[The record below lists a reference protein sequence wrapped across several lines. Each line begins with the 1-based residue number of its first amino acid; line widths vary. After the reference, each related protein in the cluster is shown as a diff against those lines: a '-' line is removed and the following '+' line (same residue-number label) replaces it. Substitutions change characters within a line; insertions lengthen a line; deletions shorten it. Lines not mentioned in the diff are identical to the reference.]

1 MSTIELQAVQPF
13 PWRQLL
19 QYLSFRLV
27 PGFESIEENHYQRL
41 YSDGLVRV
49 TYNESSGLLQIK
61 SDLPVSQF
69 DDVVARVSR
78 IFRPQLCT
86 QAIYKQLL
94 PHLPVLAKTMGFRPL
109 GCWDPFE
116 LCLRTII
123 GQQVTVAAAN
133 TIMGRLIERCGRLT
147 PEAVIAADLTNMGMP
162 GARVATLITLASA
175 IADGD
180 LDLSMPWPELKEAL
194 LKLRG
199 IGPWTCGYL
208 AIRLGMDDDA
218 FPDTDVGLIRAAKVD
233 SAKTLLASAE
243 PWLPFRAYAAVGLWA
258 LD

>member
-1 MSTIELQAVQPF
+1 
-13 PWRQLL
+13 
-19 QYLSFRLV
+19 
-27 PGFESIEENHYQRL
+27 
-41 YSDGLVRV
+41 
-49 TYNESSGLLQIK
+49 
-61 SDLPVSQF
+61 
-69 DDVVARVSR
+69 
-78 IFRPQLCT
+78 
-86 QAIYKQLL
+86 
-94 PHLPVLAKTMGFRPL
+94 
-109 GCWDPFE
+109 
-116 LCLRTII
+116 
-123 GQQVTVAAAN
+123 
-133 TIMGRLIERCGRLT
+133 
-147 PEAVIAADLTNMGMP
+147 MP

-233 SAKTLLASAE
+233 SAKTLLASTE
-243 PWLPFRAYAAVGLWA
+243 PWRPFRAYAAVGLWA

>member
-1 MSTIELQAVQPF
+1 MIELPVVQPF
-13 PWRQLL
+13 PWQQLL

-27 PGFESIEENHYQRL
+27 PEFESIEENHYQRV
-41 YSDGLVRV
+41 YRDGLVRV
-49 TYNESSGLLQIK
+49 TYDEPRGLLQIK
-61 SDLPVSQF
+61 SDLPEDQLDNVI
-69 DDVVARVSR
+69 VGVSR

-86 QAIYKQLL
+86 QAIYQQLL
-94 PHLPVLAKTMGFRPL
+94 PHLPTLAKSPGFRPL

-133 TIMGRLIERCGRLT
+133 TIMRRLIERCGQLT
-147 PEAVIAADLTNMGMP
+147 PEAVIAADLNNMGMP
-162 GARVATLITLASA
+162 GARVAALITLATA
-175 IADGD
+175 ISGED
-180 LDLSMPWPELKEAL
+180 LELSMPWPELKEAL

-218 FPDTDVGLIRAAKVD
+218 FPETDVGLIRAAKSE
-233 SAKTLLASAE
+233 SAKALLASAE
-243 PWLPFRAYAAVGLWA
+243 EWRPYRAYAAVGLWA
-258 LD
+258 LE